1 MGKQHFVA
9 PKFFYIADDTFSNW
23 LSSKLW
29 LLKSQDVF
37 IFFVSENII
46 FKMFSLKNT

>member
-37 IFFVSENII
+37 IFFCLWKYNIQNV
-46 FKMFSLKNT
+46 FT